1 MVSVGSEKHRQ
12 QNQKQNTTKRR
23 KAQPKGFNEMKTAAN
38 LKFDATFK
46 TLAKALYCALNDKAL
61 PLDKIGTPDNV
72 KEELAAAFPSAENI
86 ERYLKAYVN
95 NLFRVYLLFT
105 LGGNSYYPTDWAID
119 NAKTLTLA
127 EFTARLYGKTAEA
140 NERNIKSER
149 FDGTGLNYYTQAER
163 ERNAENTAQHYKIN
177 KGEKLLAAC
186 IRYAAE

>member
-1 MVSVGSEKHRQ
+1 
-12 QNQKQNTTKRR
+12 
-23 KAQPKGFNEMKTAAN
+23 MKTAAN

-61 PLDKIGTPDNV
+61 PLDKIGMPGNL
-72 KEELAAAFPSAENI
+72 KEELNALYPCADTI
-86 ERYLKAYVN
+86 DRYLKAYVN

-119 NAKTLTLA
+119 NAKTLPLA
-127 EFTARLYGKTAEA
+127 EFTARLYGKTVEA
-140 NERNIKSER
+140 NDRNIKSAR

-163 ERNAENTAQHYKIN
+163 ERNAENTAQNYQIN

>member
-1 MVSVGSEKHRQ
+1 
-12 QNQKQNTTKRR
+12 
-23 KAQPKGFNEMKTAAN
+23 MKTAAN

-61 PLDKIGTPDNV
+61 PLDKIGTPDKV
-72 KEELAAAFPSAENI
+72 KEELDSLYSSAENI
-86 ERYLKAYVN
+86 DRYLKAYVN

-140 NERNIKSER
+140 NDKNIRSER
-149 FDGTGLNYYTQAER
+149 FDGMGLNYYTQAER
-163 ERNAENTAQHYKIN
+163 EHNAESTAQYYKVN

-186 IRYAAE
+186 IRYANALL